1 MKTYSDFIYKFE
13 LAGRIAEQAHENQ
26 KYGTDPYK
34 THLLAVIQVLER
46 FGYKV
51 CESNFNPQI
60 ANLLVAAWLHDV
72 LEDTV
77 LTKAHLVY
85 DFGEAVTDLV
95 WRVTDEPGKSRKEK
109 KQATYPKIKSD
120 PWAVVLKLA
129 DRIANVEAGLKMK
142 SQGNKNLF
150 NMYQKEYADFKQ
162 NLYDSPGPIPMWEH
176 LDSLLK

>member
-1 MKTYSDFIYKFE
+1 MKNYSDFIYKFD

-34 THLLAVIQVLER
+34 THLLSVIEVLHR

-51 CESNFNPQI
+51 EEHNFNPKI
-60 ANLLVAAWLHDV
+60 ATLVVSAWLHDV

-77 LTKAHLVY
+77 LTRSHIVY
-85 DFGEAVTDLV
+85 DFGEEVAELV

-109 KQATYPKIKSD
+109 KQATYPKIKAD
-120 PWAVVLKLA
+120 PWAIVLKLA

-142 SQGNKNLF
+142 NLGNKNLF
-150 NMYQKEYADFKQ
+150 NMYQKEYSDFRN
-162 NLYDSPGPIPMWEH
+162 NLYSADGPQELWLH
-176 LDSLLK
+176 LDSLLQ